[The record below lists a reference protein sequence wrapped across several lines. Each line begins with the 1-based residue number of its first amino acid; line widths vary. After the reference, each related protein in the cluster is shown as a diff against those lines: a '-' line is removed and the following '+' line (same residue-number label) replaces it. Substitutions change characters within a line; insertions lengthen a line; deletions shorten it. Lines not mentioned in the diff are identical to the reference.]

1 MEIIDIPR
9 GMGKTSYLIHKS
21 NETEYPILVAT
32 ESQKKVLIAKAKS
45 YKITIPEPITI
56 NNFIKINETGRDKP
70 EAVLIDELPIVLNTF
85 LGVNVKIATMTSDS
99 KKEL

>member
-21 NETEYPILVAT
+21 NETGYPILVAT
-32 ESQKKVLIAKAKS
+32 ERQKTALTAKANL
-45 YKITIPEPITI
+45 YKIKIPEPISV
-56 NNFIKINETGRDKP
+56 NDFYMCKKP
-70 EAVLIDELPIVLNTF
+70 ETVLIDELPIVLQTF
-85 LGVNVKIATMTSDS
+85 LGSNVKIATMTSDS